1 MTLTWGMP
9 GFMCGFSPQPAN
21 ISARTPPEKA
31 SPETRL
37 GENRIETP
45 A

>member
-1 MTLTWGMP
+1 MP
-9 GFMCGFSPQPAN
+9 GFIWGFSPHPAN

-31 SPETRL
+31 RPETRL